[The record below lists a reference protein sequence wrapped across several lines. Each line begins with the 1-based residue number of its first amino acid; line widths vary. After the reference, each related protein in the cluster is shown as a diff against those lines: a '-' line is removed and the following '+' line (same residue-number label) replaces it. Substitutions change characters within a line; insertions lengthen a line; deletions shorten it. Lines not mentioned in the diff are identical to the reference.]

1 MAYLILVRHGI
12 SEYNAK
18 GVWTGW
24 ADPSL
29 APKGFEEA
37 KQAGLAIK
45 DIAIDL
51 AYSAVLLRARQTLDE
66 MLKVLNTK
74 VPIVYAWELNE
85 RNYGIYINKNKWEV
99 KEEVGEEVFQKIRR
113 SYDFPI
119 EAGESLKQVYERIV
133 PYYTENILPKVKSG
147 KNVLLSLCGN
157 SMRTLVKYID
167 NISDQDITS
176 LEIAT
181 GQVYV
186 YKLDS
191 EGKVLSKEIRVARE
205 NTV

>member
-1 MAYLILVRHGI
+1 MAYLILVRHGV

-45 DIAIDL
+45 DLHIDK
-51 AYSAVLLRARQTLDE
+51 AYCAVLVRARQTLDE
-66 MLKVLNTK
+66 MLKVLNIK

-85 RNYGIYINKNKWEV
+85 RNYGVYINKNKWEV
-99 KEEVGEEVFQKIRR
+99 KKEVGEEVFQKIRR

-119 EAGESLKQVYERIV
+119 EAGESMKQVYQRMV
-133 PYYTENILPKVKSG
+133 PYYLENILPEVKKG
-147 KNVLLSLCGN
+147 KNVLLSMCGN
-157 SMRTLVKYID
+157 SMRTLVKYIE
-167 NISDQDITS
+167 NISDEEITL
-176 LEIAT
+176 LEIPT
-181 GQVYV
+181 GGVYV
-186 YKLDS
+186 YEIDN
-191 EGKVLSKEIRVARE
+191 EGKVLSKDIRITRE